1 MEELFAIEEL
11 ACSTSPVSNNQQSHQ
26 TITNQTEN
34 DHKLINHLIE
44 IHSKEDPVLLQ
55 DTRVLNNLIVRQQQ
69 QQQKMADKSELDY
82 FKTVQTEVKPHMR
95 KIVSDWM
102 LEVTE
107 EQQCQPEVFHLA
119 INYLDRY
126 LATRDIKKSQFQ
138 LIASVC
144 MFLASKF
151 KETCPLPAEH
161 LVIYTD
167 YSVKVQDIMQ
177 WEMPVL
183 DVLKW
188 DLSAV
193 TPYTILDHI
202 LRKVSFGPILDP
214 EVVRKHAETFVAL
227 AATEHLFSLK
237 SPVTVAVACLGAA
250 IRGLNPQSLEVMLS
264 SVFTTC
270 GEIHTDEIRQC
281 MNEIEVSINLSMSGM
296 SFQPTNNNNVPQVPS
311 KMSKPPQQQ
320 KTDGYPPAST
330 TPTDIMEICVS

>member
-11 ACSTSPVSNNQQSHQ
+11 AGKSSP
-26 TITNQTEN
+26 IAE
-34 DHKLINHLIE
+34 HKLNNKDQNMSEICLME

-55 DTRVLNNLIVRQQQ
+55 DSRVLENLIHR
-69 QQQKMADKSELDY
+69 QKMETFNQINQSEDY
-82 FKTVQTEVKPHMR
+82 FKTVQTEVRPHMR

-107 EQQCQPEVFHLA
+107 EQQCQAEVFHLA

-126 LATRDIKKSQFQ
+126 LATRDMPKSQFQ
-138 LIASVC
+138 LIACVC

-167 YSVKVQDIMQ
+167 YSVSVKDIMQ
-177 WEMPVL
+177 WEMTVL
-183 DVLKW
+183 DVLQW

-193 TPYTILDHI
+193 TPYSIMDHI
-202 LRKVSFGPILDP
+202 LRTVPFGSKVDP

-237 SPVTVAVACLGAA
+237 SPATVAISCLGAA
-250 IRGLNPQSLEVMLS
+250 LRGLNPQGLEVMLAAIFLNCSAVDMVS
-264 SVFTTC
+264 SKIPLYSFNYTEKNWRERVVYHSLAISCCYLFTALN
-270 GEIHTDEIRQC
+270 Q
-281 MNEIEVSINLSMSGM
+281 SSGKT
-296 SFQPTNNNNVPQVPS
+296 SF
-311 KMSKPPQQQ
+311 
-320 KTDGYPPAST
+320 
-330 TPTDIMEICVS
+330 E

>member
-11 ACSTSPVSNNQQSHQ
+11 ACSTSPVTNNQQSQ
-26 TITNQTEN
+26 NTIINQTEN

-167 YSVKVQDIMQ
+167 YSISVQDIMVSHQ
-177 WEMPVL
+177 KILTIKAMYSLLYIFTVL
-183 DVLKW
+183 GNDR
-188 DLSAV
+188 
-193 TPYTILDHI
+193 T
-202 LRKVSFGPILDP
+202 
-214 EVVRKHAETFVAL
+214 
-227 AATEHLFSLK
+227 
-237 SPVTVAVACLGAA
+237 
-250 IRGLNPQSLEVMLS
+250 
-264 SVFTTC
+264 
-270 GEIHTDEIRQC
+270 
-281 MNEIEVSINLSMSGM
+281 
-296 SFQPTNNNNVPQVPS
+296 
-311 KMSKPPQQQ
+311 
-320 KTDGYPPAST
+320 
-330 TPTDIMEICVS
+330 

>member
-11 ACSTSPVSNNQQSHQ
+11 ASQSSPNNHHHLSQQ
-26 TITNQTEN
+26 QTEQSN
-34 DHKLINHLIE
+34 KLINHLIE
-44 IHSKEDPVLLQ
+44 IHSKEDPVLVQ
-55 DTRVLNNLIVRQQQ
+55 DTRVLNNLILRQNGN
-69 QQQKMADKSELDY
+69 KSLDY

-167 YSVKVQDIMQ
+167 YSVKVQDIM
-177 WEMPVL
+177 
-183 DVLKW
+183 
-188 DLSAV
+188 
-193 TPYTILDHI
+193 
-202 LRKVSFGPILDP
+202 VS
-214 EVVRKHAETFVAL
+214 
-227 AATEHLFSLK
+227 
-237 SPVTVAVACLGAA
+237 
-250 IRGLNPQSLEVMLS
+250 
-264 SVFTTC
+264 
-270 GEIHTDEIRQC
+270 
-281 MNEIEVSINLSMSGM
+281 
-296 SFQPTNNNNVPQVPS
+296 
-311 KMSKPPQQQ
+311 
-320 KTDGYPPAST
+320 
-330 TPTDIMEICVS
+330 

>member
-11 ACSTSPVSNNQQSHQ
+11 ASSTSPLSNNLTEK

-69 QQQKMADKSELDY
+69 QQNQNGNKSELDY

-102 LEVTE
+102 LEVTA

-119 INYLDRY
+119 ISYLDRY
-126 LATRDIKKSQFQ
+126 LASRNIKKSQFQ

-167 YSVKVQDIMQ
+167 YSVKVQDIM
-177 WEMPVL
+177 
-183 DVLKW
+183 
-188 DLSAV
+188 
-193 TPYTILDHI
+193 
-202 LRKVSFGPILDP
+202 VS
-214 EVVRKHAETFVAL
+214 
-227 AATEHLFSLK
+227 
-237 SPVTVAVACLGAA
+237 
-250 IRGLNPQSLEVMLS
+250 
-264 SVFTTC
+264 
-270 GEIHTDEIRQC
+270 
-281 MNEIEVSINLSMSGM
+281 SI
-296 SFQPTNNNNVPQVPS
+296 F
-311 KMSKPPQQQ
+311 
-320 KTDGYPPAST
+320 
-330 TPTDIMEICVS
+330 